1 MILTTERPE
10 PSLGTRGHEGVP
22 AGIPAA
28 AVLVVW
34 AVLIVVAWY
43 VGERIEASGRRIL
56 LDSAPL
62 TGHEEWRVTWRA
74 LGAATLLVTGVA
86 FGPAL
91 ARRLPWRLLLLASVL
106 AAAVWALA
114 LALVEGWGGVT
125 DPLLTPTQYLHD
137 VDAVGS
143 VGEFLRTYP
152 ERVDGY
158 VAHVRS
164 HPPGMLL
171 TLWSLDRLGLGGAG
185 WTAVLVIG
193 AGASAVAAVL
203 VAVRDVAGEA
213 AARRAAPFL
222 VLAPAALWV
231 ASTYDAF
238 FAAVAAWGVTLVV
251 LATGRRDRTGDGLA
265 LGGGALLGGA
275 FLLSYGLVL
284 VAAVPVAVAVG
295 RGRLRALALASA
307 GPAVAVGAL
316 AVAGFWWFEGLSIA
330 RRAYAGSIASTRP
343 SWYFLF
349 ANLAALAIAL
359 GPAVVVAVTRL
370 RDRRLWW
377 LVGGA
382 LAAVAVADLSGLSKG
397 EVERIWLPFTV
408 WLLPAAAAL
417 VAHRRA
423 WLTANAGTALLVQ
436 LGVHTVW

>member
-1 MILTTERPE
+1 MPTVRVLVAW
-10 PSLGTRGHEGVP
+10 G
-22 AGIPAA
+22 
-28 AVLVVW
+28 VLVV
-34 AVLIVVAWY
+34 LAWY

-74 LGAATLLVTGVA
+74 LGPAALLVAGVA
-86 FGPAL
+86 LGPAFAVRL
-91 ARRLPWRLLLLASVL
+91 AWRRLLIVSAV
-106 AAAVWALA
+106 AAAAWALA

-137 VDAVGS
+137 VDAVRS

-164 HPPGMLL
+164 HPPGMVL
-171 TLWSLDRLGLGGAG
+171 TLWSLDRLGFGGAA

-193 AGASAVAAVL
+193 VGASTVAAVL
-203 VAVRDVAGEA
+203 MGVKEVAGEA
-213 AARRAAPFL
+213 VARRAAPFL
-222 VLAPAALWV
+222 VLAPAALWI
-231 ASTYDAF
+231 ATTYDAF
-238 FAAVAAWGVTLVV
+238 FAAVAAWGIALVV
-251 LATGRRDRTGDGLA
+251 LATGRSDRTGDALA
-265 LGGGALLGGA
+265 VAGGALLGGA
-275 FLLSYGLVL
+275 LLLSYGLVL
-284 VAAVPVAVAVG
+284 VWAVPVTVAVA
-295 RGRLRALALASA
+295 RRRLRPVALAAL
-307 GPAVAVGAL
+307 GPIVMIGGMAL
-316 AVAGFWWFEGLSIA
+316 GGLWWFEGLSIA
-330 RRAYAGSIASTRP
+330 RRQYGESIASTRP
-343 SWYFLF
+343 YWYFVF
-349 ANLAALAIAL
+349 ANLAALAIAV
-359 GPAVVVAVTRL
+359 GPAVAVAVTRL

-382 LAAVAVADLSGLSKG
+382 AAAVAVANVSGLSKG

-417 VAHRRA
+417 TAHRRW
-423 WLTANAGTALLVQ
+423 WLAANAGTAFLVQ